1 MDDRSKRLEVIN
13 TVNEKNEQNV
23 QFKVLI
29 PEKMNFLNEKK
40 LFFDEIEGKIF
51 LVGNEVKKYEAK
63 TPTFLNGQKLI
74 KYKLLN
80 NMKNLINLT
89 DEGINF
95 MLDKDTVNGNF
106 LKAHATFFFTVF
118 SKLS

>member
-1 MDDRSKRLEVIN
+1 
-13 TVNEKNEQNV
+13 
-23 QFKVLI
+23 
-29 PEKMNFLNEKK
+29 MNFLNEKK

-80 NMKNLINLT
+80 NMKNLIKLT

-106 LKAHATFFFTVF
+106 LKAHATFFYSIFKIILGQKASQKKMINSFGIMWV
-118 SKLS
+118 SIC